1 MESPTALKPE
11 AREKSQYRY
20 MIRCAVAVIV
30 LATVCSYIAGIVLGK
45 ISAERKLGGAEV
57 LLVFVSGLVVTVL
70 LRPELLE
77 RLTHVKI
84 GSVEV
89 ELRKLQ
95 EDQQVQRNELDD
107 LRFVLTLLLQHS
119 EKEHLR
125 KLNEGETQDYVGR
138 PELRTE
144 LRKLR
149 TLGLI
154 RSCEGRRIHE
164 IADKRK
170 VDLKDFVKLTE
181 RGRHYLERIG
191 EYTEDQASSIS
202 QP

>member
-77 RLTHVKI
+77 RLTHVMF
-84 GSVEV
+84 GRVEF

-95 EDQQVQRNELDD
+95 ENQQVQRNEVKNPGSVQTRLPQDAG
-107 LRFVLTLLLQHS
+107 
-119 EKEHLR
+119 KKHL
-125 KLNEGETQDYVGR
+125 
-138 PELRTE
+138 
-144 LRKLR
+144 
-149 TLGLI
+149 
-154 RSCEGRRIHE
+154 
-164 IADKRK
+164 
-170 VDLKDFVKLTE
+170 
-181 RGRHYLERIG
+181 
-191 EYTEDQASSIS
+191 
-202 QP
+202 